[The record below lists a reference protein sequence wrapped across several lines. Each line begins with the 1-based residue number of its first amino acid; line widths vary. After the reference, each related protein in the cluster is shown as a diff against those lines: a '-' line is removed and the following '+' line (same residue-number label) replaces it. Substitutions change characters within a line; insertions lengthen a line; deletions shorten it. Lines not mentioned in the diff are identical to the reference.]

1 MCNLSFVQRLPRCIS
16 LTFYCF
22 MVLISL
28 RLADDDKSIETI
40 LSVYVKDQGNSV
52 HVSEPES
59 ANTLL
64 LCLCGLVYLC
74 VDT

>member
-1 MCNLSFVQRLPRCIS
+1 MCNFSFVQRLPRCIS
-16 LTFYCF
+16 LTVYCF

-59 ANTLL
+59 ANAPL